1 MDNDTD
7 ELRHHGVKGTK
18 RSVRRTPFQLR
29 RHPKKLSIGKNDTAV
44 TKRVKNDYNRLSD
57 GDFKRKYQVSKVR
70 YAKRV
75 AKSASGDPFA
85 DRRAKMTKSYRKYQ
99 NSREGSNYRNRARN
113 RYYE

>member
-7 ELRHHGVKGTK
+7 ELCHHDVKGMK
-18 RSVRRTPFQLR
+18 RGVRRTPFQLR
-29 RHPKKLSIGKNDTAV
+29 RHPKKLSVGKNDTAV

-57 GDFKRKYQVSKVR
+57 GEFKRKYQVSKVR

-85 DRRAKMTKSYRKYQ
+85 DRRAKMTKSDRKYQ
-99 NSREGSNYRNRARN
+99 NSREGSNYRNRVRN

>member
-7 ELRHHGVKGTK
+7 ELCHHSVKGMK
-18 RSVRRTPFQLR
+18 RSVRRTPLQLR

-57 GDFKRKYQVSKVR
+57 DDFKRKYQVSKVR

-85 DRRAKMTKSYRKYQ
+85 DRRAKITKSDRKYK
-99 NSREGSNYRNRARN
+99 NSREGSDYRNRARN

>member
-7 ELRHHGVKGTK
+7 ELCHHSVKGMK
-18 RSVRRTPFQLR
+18 LGVRRTPLQLR

-57 GDFKRKYQVSKVR
+57 DDFKRKYQVSKVR

-85 DRRAKMTKSYRKYQ
+85 DRRAKITKSDREYK
-99 NSREGSNYRNRARN
+99 NSREGSDYRNRARN